1 MPGHTHLPVSIPPKM
16 PGSRF
21 MGILKGKT
29 RLMIFDRF
37 ASLKD
42 KYGNRYFRCRG
53 YCVDTV
59 GRHKTAIAKY
69 IQKQS
74 EEDQIAEPM
83 SMKEYL
89 NPFTGAPTGGF
100 RVFCQRN
107 FCDEVSDF

>member
-69 IQKQS
+69 IRKQS
-74 EEDQIAEPM
+74 EGDQIAEPM